1 MATTAAVKTESQLES
16 DVILNKIAEFDKIGL
31 SKFDSSFL
39 VIIMHQ
45 TILFVVVI
53 GRWLLPTSSD
63 VTRDELSQLLFGF
76 IGVGADIMEFITE
89 SLKET
94 AVKCS
99 EDGLQT
105 LILFFWC
112 LSLLQFILVLTS
124 ELPKKRFPKKRLQ
137 NKAGHPT
144 CAWERV

>member
-1 MATTAAVKTESQLES
+1 
-16 DVILNKIAEFDKIGL
+16 
-31 SKFDSSFL
+31 
-39 VIIMHQ
+39 MHQ
-45 TILFVVVI
+45 TILFVIVI
-53 GRWLLPTSSD
+53 GRWLLPTSTD
-63 VTRDELSQLLFGF
+63 VTRDELSQILFGF

-105 LILFFWC
+105 VILFFWC

-124 ELPKKRFPKKRLQ
+124 EVTADILVQITEEYLYFEFFWDFR
-137 NKAGHPT
+137 
-144 CAWERV
+144 

>member
-1 MATTAAVKTESQLES
+1 
-16 DVILNKIAEFDKIGL
+16 
-31 SKFDSSFL
+31 
-39 VIIMHQ
+39 MHQ

-53 GRWLLPTSSD
+53 GRWLLPTSAD

-124 ELPKKRFPKKRLQ
+124 EVRFEVSLNPRS
-137 NKAGHPT
+137 
-144 CAWERV
+144 